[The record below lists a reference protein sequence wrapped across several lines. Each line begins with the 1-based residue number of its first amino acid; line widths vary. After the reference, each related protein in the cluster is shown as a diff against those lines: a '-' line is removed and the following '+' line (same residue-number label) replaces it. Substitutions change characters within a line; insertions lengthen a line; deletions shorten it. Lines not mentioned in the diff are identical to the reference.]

1 MGAAACLIKYLDLLA
16 DEGLH
21 GKLKLRELV
30 LYTHYKYKQLAKK
43 IDAYYASF

>member
-30 LYTHYKYKQLAKK
+30 LYTHNINTSSWQK
-43 IDAYYASF
+43 